1 MDVNEDKNAEQL
13 KTSDSKLRKGVSI
26 LTWIIIFFVPT
37 YGFTITRSSQE
48 AQIEET
54 IYMLPWIIVIHHLP
68 QSNYVS
74 DQFSIISFPW
84 SFVLFLPFFYIAQQ
98 SLELYR
104 SDKKQTENAMYILI
118 AAIIQLGILNMTFK
132 SQEIGITE
140 EVTTRFIPQLLII
153 VIYLLLTVIWYSQ
166 KVNQTLKPAKS

>member
-1 MDVNEDKNAEQL
+1 MNEEKKAEQL
-13 KTSDSKLRKGVSI
+13 QTSDSKLRKGVSI

-37 YGFTITRSSQE
+37 YGFTVTRSSQGV
-48 AQIEET
+48 IKET

-68 QSNYVS
+68 ESNYVS

-84 SFVLFLPFFYIAQQ
+84 SFVLFLPSFYIAQQ
-98 SLELYR
+98 SWELYR

-132 SQEIGITE
+132 SQEIGIPE

-166 KVNQTLKPAKS
+166 KVNQALKPVKS